1 MYLSKTQR
9 FNCRPGGEV
18 FILERSYTFIVVRIT
33 NNALEEMT
41 VINRYLWVSSKLG
54 CIRKL
59 LDF

>member
-1 MYLSKTQR
+1 
-9 FNCRPGGEV
+9 V
-18 FILERSYTFIVVRIT
+18 FILARSYTFIVVRIT